1 MLSAPAERI
10 VRTFVPV
17 KRNARALYPVRN
29 NARPSRLCR
38 EKQAGAPLRRPF
50 APDGSW
56 ACPSTFRLNL
66 PRRTSVLLRLPRR
79 ACGHA
84 AKRVSRSRTPPT
96 ALTCIRHPRE
106 LAHSSRLCQ
115 KKCTVAPLRRL
126 LSHSRPMRA
135 AASSVDEF
143 AEAAPQ
149 GRAARRRT
157 RAGSGECARTPLFA
171 FGTPA
176 GRWQGSRSPDVA

>member
-1 MLSAPAERI
+1 MRRFQPILLDKCNRARRRALGQVRSSRQVQKACAVSLRSDRFFSAGTHSRSVRRLALLYLPSNLRKNSVKRVMLSAPAERI

-38 EKQAGAPLRRPF
+38 E
-50 APDGSW
+50 
-56 ACPSTFRLNL
+56 
-66 PRRTSVLLRLPRR
+66 
-79 ACGHA
+79 
-84 AKRVSRSRTPPT
+84 
-96 ALTCIRHPRE
+96 
-106 LAHSSRLCQ
+106 
-115 KKCTVAPLRRL
+115 KCTVAPLRRL